1 MGVYLYIIV
10 GIIEGI
16 IFSKK
21 FKTSGGLFLYIIV
34 GIIGSLIGGLLWT
47 SFINSNIFYSSILS
61 IIFALLILY
70 IFKFVIN
77 KAE

>member
-21 FKTSGGLFLYIIV
+21 FKTSGGLFIYIIV
-34 GIIGSLIGGLLWT
+34 GIIGSLIGGLFWT
-47 SFINSNIFYSSILS
+47 SFINSSIFYSSILS
-61 IIFALLILY
+61 IIFSLLILY